1 MLVDSRSLSESLS
14 KASDSILAN
23 TKTLHRLIFFR
34 ISYFSTSFPVLLIL
48 INGEYFIVAL
58 FLNVNVDVKTLMRAP
73 RPQRATTYTIST
85 ATPTT
90 AVAVH

>member
-1 MLVDSRSLSESLS
+1 M
-14 KASDSILAN
+14 ANIL
-23 TKTLHRLIFFR
+23 
-34 ISYFSTSFPVLLIL
+34 
-48 INGEYFIVAL
+48 L